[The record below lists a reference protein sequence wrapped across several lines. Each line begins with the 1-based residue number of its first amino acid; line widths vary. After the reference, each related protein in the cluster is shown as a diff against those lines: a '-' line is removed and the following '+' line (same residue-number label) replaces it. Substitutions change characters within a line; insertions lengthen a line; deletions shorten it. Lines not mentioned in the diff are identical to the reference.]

1 MKEIQLT
8 GKSGKGLITLIDD
21 DDYERVS
28 KFPWHV
34 KIHKCRVVGLL
45 IYAVGRPNGAYK
57 QRLFLHRFI
66 LNKELTKD
74 QLIDHIDRNTL
85 NNQKSNL
92 RIIDK
97 QLNGFNTKEL
107 RPNNKSGY
115 KGVSKLKNGKYRAY
129 VNNMHKQISLGRY
142 NTAEEAGEVA
152 KKARQKIWDE
162 NIIKFDHLN
171 THLTKTV

>member
-8 GKSGKGLITLIDD
+8 KGYVALVDDEDHEALSKYKWMASNHPTRSGEI
-21 DDYERVS
+21 S
-28 KFPWHV
+28 M
-34 KIHKCRVVGLL
+34 
-45 IYAVGRPNGAYK
+45 YAHSSLGGSGIRQKPIPM
-57 QRLFLHRFI
+57 HRFI
-66 LNKELTKD
+66 LKAPID
-74 QLIDHIDRNTL
+74 FIVDHIDRNTL

-92 RIIDK
+92 RIVDK

-142 NTAEEAGEVA
+142 NSAEEAGEVA
-152 KKARQKIWDE
+152 RKARQKIWDE

-171 THLTKTV
+171 THLIKTV